1 MMFIGNIIAFT
12 GQSVPRGYLVCDGSA
27 VGREEY
33 PELFSVIG
41 TTYGSGDGSTTFNL
55 PNLSGK
61 LALGV
66 SQNHSV
72 GDTGGEETHTVLDME
87 TPEHTHII
95 PQHTHGNEMSATIQ
109 SMSHTVSTQ
118 PSFKYTATNTRT
130 VKVSAVN
137 VERIGY
143 TSRSSQ
149 TMSQTTNLAIADH
162 PATPCT
168 VTGGILDCPAFNTE
182 NTGSGLGHNNMMP
195 YLAVTYIIKS
205 GLPVPVEPGMAMYN
219 GFMVATAGGG
229 YISGKTV

>member
-1 MMFIGNIIAFT
+1 MFIGNIIAYT
-12 GQSVPRGYLVCDGSA
+12 GNSIPRGYLVCDGSE

-41 TTYGSGDGSTTFNL
+41 TTYGAGDGLSTFNI

-66 SQNHSV
+66 SQSHSV
-72 GDTGGEETHTVLDME
+72 GDTGGEESHTLLDIE
-87 TPEHTHII
+87 TPSHMHNIA
-95 PQHTHGNEMSATIQ
+95 QHTHENSISVTIPQLSHNVSA
-109 SMSHTVSTQ
+109 Q
-118 PSFKYTATNTRT
+118 PSFTYTRLNNSSKVYDSNSYNVYNGRTN
-130 VKVSAVN
+130 K
-137 VERIGY
+137 
-143 TSRSSQ
+143 
-149 TMSQTTNLAIADH
+149 TMTIATNLAIADH

-168 VTGGILDCPAFNTE
+168 VTGGILDCPTFNTE
-182 NTGSGLGHNNMMP
+182 STGGGVAHNNMMP

-205 GLPVPVEPGMAMYN
+205 GLPVPIEPGMAMYN

>member
-1 MMFIGNIIAFT
+1 MFIGNIIAYT
-12 GQSVPRGYLVCDGSA
+12 GLSVPSGYLVCDGSA

-33 PELFSVIG
+33 PELFAVIG
-41 TTYGSGDGSTTFNL
+41 TNYGSGDGLTTFNL

-66 SQNHSV
+66 SQDHSV
-72 GDTGGEETHTVLDME
+72 GDTGGEETHAVLDTE
-87 TPEHTHII
+87 TPQHVHTI
-95 PQHTHGNEMSATIQ
+95 PQHTHGNTISAKTPKI
-109 SMSHTVSTQ
+109 SHTVSSQ
-118 PSFKYTATNTRT
+118 PSFTYTRLNNASKVYDSNSYNVYNGRTN
-130 VKVSAVN
+130 K
-137 VERIGY
+137 
-143 TSRSSQ
+143 
-149 TMSQTTNLAIADH
+149 TMTITTNLAIADH

-182 NTGSGLGHNNMMP
+182 TAGEGLGHNNMMP

-219 GFMVATAGGG
+219 GFMVATSGGG